1 MSKTFKIVMAGL
13 VTGTFL
19 LGAPPAHAI
28 FGIRAARTAIAARRA
43 NKAAA
48 DETPR
53 DSGLA
58 PRDSNKDRDSG
69 LVARDSNKDGDN
81 RPQTTGEKNPS
92 LEEMK
97 RLEQDSK
104 KGLSSPEAKTT
115 DEKPRDSGLVARD
128 SNETPRD
135 SGLAPRDSNKDG
147 DNRQQIAGEEN
158 SSLEEMKRLEQES
171 KKI

>member
-58 PRDSNKDRDSG
+58 PRDSNKD
-69 LVARDSNKDGDN
+69 
-81 RPQTTGEKNPS
+81 
-92 LEEMK
+92 
-97 RLEQDSK
+97 
-104 KGLSSPEAKTT
+104 
-115 DEKPRDSGLVARD
+115 
-128 SNETPRD
+128 
-135 SGLAPRDSNKDG
+135 G